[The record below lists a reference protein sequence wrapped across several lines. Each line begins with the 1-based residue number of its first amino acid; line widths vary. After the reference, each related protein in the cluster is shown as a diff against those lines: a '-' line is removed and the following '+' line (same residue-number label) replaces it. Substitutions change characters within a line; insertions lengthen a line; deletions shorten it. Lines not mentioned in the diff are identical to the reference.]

1 MPHTLDFH
9 NFRVAEKLIYHAVI
23 ADANSI
29 HALGTSQFLRA
40 VRERLLSELGHF
52 SYDTRYCL
60 AWESGADLSSW
71 TSATED

>member
-60 AWESGADLSSW
+60 GWNPAQIFLSW